1 MKFLIDECLSPALA
15 ALAQRNG
22 YDESS
27 HIVWMKLAG
36 YKDWQLRSVIFNG
49 NWTFVTTNSEDFRGP
64 RHNPGS
70 SGIYAALDLHAGLIC
85 LNGPL
90 DMARKL
96 QLELFGRALGE
107 LATNDD
113 LVNKVL
119 EITADYDEVRILRYL
134 LPKPG

>member
-1 MKFLIDECLSPALA
+1 
-15 ALAQRNG
+15 
-22 YDESS
+22 
-27 HIVWMKLAG
+27 
-36 YKDWQLRSVIFNG
+36 
-49 NWTFVTTNSEDFRGP
+49 
-64 RHNPGS
+64 
-70 SGIYAALDLHAGLIC
+70 
-85 LNGPL
+85 
-90 DMARKL
+90 MARKL

>member
-22 YDESS
+22 YGESS

-64 RHNPGS
+64 VTIPDHRVFMLPWTCMPG
-70 SGIYAALDLHAGLIC
+70 
-85 LNGPL
+85 
-90 DMARKL
+90 
-96 QLELFGRALGE
+96 
-107 LATNDD
+107 
-113 LVNKVL
+113 
-119 EITADYDEVRILRYL
+119 
-134 LPKPG
+134 